1 MFEIKGVRI
10 RFYRWNVTIDHGI
23 SIADRVF
30 LPHGDAWLDTAC
42 RRTPQHILV
51 NMHHGR
57 TWVCIYVGH
66 MVVSTVLGPPW
77 SEEGLAETSGGF
89 PPRSTTAAPSPPLES
104 PHEFSMRL
112 AAHLCLDRPHRHHRP
127 WTKLVN
133 LLTARTF
140 SMGVATV
147 LSPSLDCSVY
157 TPYMHLPHKLIS
169 VLLPAGAR
177 LHELHDDYRK
187 YRVFSHPAS
196 YGRI

>member
-1 MFEIKGVRI
+1 MDRI
-10 RFYRWNVTIDHGI
+10 
-23 SIADRVF
+23 F

-51 NMHHGR
+51 NMHHER
-57 TWVCIYVGH
+57 TRVCIYVGH

-77 SEEGLAETSGGF
+77 ARRASLRLLGGF
-89 PPRSTTAAPSPPLES
+89 HPLTVPPRPPSPPLES

-112 AAHLCLDRPHRHHRP
+112 AAHLCQDRPHRHHRP

-140 SMGVATV
+140 STGVATV
-147 LSPSLDCSVY
+147 LSPSPHYSVC

-169 VLLPAGAR
+169 AFCRPAPRCVTIIENTRFLVTQHHMVAFKIVIDHISLPECLLTPIHR
-177 LHELHDDYRK
+177 LE
-187 YRVFSHPAS
+187 FF
-196 YGRI
+196 IT